1 MPRVA
6 GERQASLIQD
16 PLRATHFSWELVAA
30 PAFSFNRE
38 RGGLSQ
44 QSGQH
49 HLFSLA
55 NLVSVVPPPPVLRP
69 LPSFPFRLIRFR
81 KRSSQDAGAS
91 PGHEYVEPRHGGLS
105 QSSAGPPEPERI
117 KLIRSYL
124 QTPAAVRG
132 RPEGKPSCP
141 TLLPPKCERSAPFP
155 SRPLDSRETGS

>member
-1 MPRVA
+1 MPRVS

-16 PLRATHFSWELVAA
+16 PLRATHFSWKLVAA
-30 PAFSFNRE
+30 PAFSSTANE
-38 RGGLSQ
+38 GLSQ

-55 NLVSVVPPPPVLRP
+55 NLVSVVPPPPVLHP
-69 LPSFPFRLIRFR
+69 LLSFPFRLIRFR

-117 KLIRSYL
+117 KLTRSYL
-124 QTPAAVRG
+124 QTPAAVSG

-141 TLLPPKCERSAPFP
+141 TLLPPKCERSSPFP
-155 SRPLDSRETGS
+155 SRPLESRETGS